1 MPFNSN
7 PEMICHYFKELLSDG
22 KEHSMPDII
31 EYVKQQ
37 HGDMGIDG
45 NELSKAMFESAV
57 RNFLRSDNGEG
68 EYSLVRRG
76 KFQRLAP
83 DPANAMDTVCWNMT
97 SVLRKTE
104 QDLRECFGRLIRIT
118 EIPDETLFALRDTGK
133 KVFSLLDQAV
143 QAVHTLQHS
152 QNENMRQCPDEAL
165 DEGMKMTMQ

>member
-22 KEHSMPDII
+22 KEYSMPDII

-45 NELSKAMFESAV
+45 NDLSKAIFESAI

-83 DPANAMDTVCWNMT
+83 DPANVVNTVCWNMAMIL
-97 SVLRKTE
+97 SKAE
-104 QDLRECFGRLIRIT
+104 QDLRECFGRLIRIS
-118 EIPDETLFALRDTGK
+118 EMPDETLFALRDTGK
-133 KVFSLLDQAV
+133 EVFSLLNQAT

-152 QNENMRQCPDEAL
+152 QNKDMNQCLGDGQS
-165 DEGMKMTMQ
+165 EGMKMTM